1 MSINTNPKEYLPM
14 SNKKYP
20 IKSPPLNEIAY
31 HKIKEFIV
39 TLKLAP
45 GEQVDEE
52 RLANSLSIGRTPI
65 REALFRLNA
74 EKLVEVLPG
83 RGFFI
88 REITLSSLKDIFET
102 MLILERSAVALAAK
116 RIRAER
122 IAYLQKLNNDL
133 RLAWQ
138 GRNFLKVTQLN
149 SQFHRAIYKATENT
163 FLFAYLDNL
172 QNQSQ
177 RLAYMCF
184 SKDTSAYD
192 LESHAQLA
200 INDHLALIESFR
212 QARDLEAVKV
222 ISQHVRLFQRRVNH
236 FLLPTLDS
244 IEPVLQL

>member
-1 MSINTNPKEYLPM
+1 M
-14 SNKKYP
+14 SNKRNQ

-52 RLANSLSIGRTPI
+52 RLAKILSIGRTPI

-83 RGFFI
+83 RGFFV

-102 MLILERSAVALAAK
+102 MLILERSAVALAAR
-116 RIRAER
+116 RIRSDR
-122 IAYLQKLNNDL
+122 IEYLQKLNNDL
-133 RLAWQ
+133 RQAWQ
-138 GRNFLKVTQLN
+138 ARNFLKVTLLN
-149 SQFHRAIYKATENT
+149 SQFHRTIYKATENI
-163 FLFAYLDNL
+163 FLFSYLDNL

-184 SKDTSAYD
+184 SKDISAYD

-200 INDHLALIESFR
+200 INDHLSIIESFR
-212 QARDLEAVKV
+212 QGKDLEAVKV

-236 FLLPTLDS
+236 FLLPSLDS
-244 IEPVLQL
+244 IEHVAEL

>member
-1 MSINTNPKEYLPM
+1 M
-14 SNKKYP
+14 SNKKNQ

-52 RLANSLSIGRTPI
+52 RLAKILSIGRTPI

-74 EKLVEVLPG
+74 EKLVDVLPG

-116 RIRAER
+116 RIRPDR
-122 IAYLQKLNNDL
+122 IGYLQKLNNDL
-133 RLAWQ
+133 RKAWQ
-138 GRNFLKVTQLN
+138 ARNFLKATLLN
-149 SQFHRAIYKATENT
+149 SQFHRTVYKATENI
-163 FLFAYLDNL
+163 FLFSYLDNL
-172 QNQSQ
+172 LNQSQ

-184 SKDTSAYD
+184 SKDISAYD

-200 INDHLALIESFR
+200 INDHLSLIESFR
-212 QARDLEAVKV
+212 QGKDLEAVKV

-236 FLLPTLDS
+236 FLLPSLDS
-244 IEPVLQL
+244 IDHVVHV